1 MLIRDSKIFYLFFH
15 LTEHIFLIFFLLH
28 LFLFAINLD
37 ITPDLRAKFALHSV
51 SKLIKTNVFF
61 GNLRGNEFNS
71 DFDSLSD
78 LDCVTYRFFFFSK
91 VGSVDK
97 NQARVLW
104 PGEFSFVD
112 KSPTLLEYFTG
123 LEILSFTETLSD
135 QL

>member
-37 ITPDLRAKFALHSV
+37 FTPDLRAEFSLHSV

-71 DFDSLSD
+71 DFDCLSD
-78 LDCVTYRFFFFSK
+78 LDCVTYRFFFFSE
-91 VGSVDK
+91 VGSIDK